1 MRDEFYKIVEHGKNL
16 GAEYI
21 EVRAEKVFRTSL
33 TTKDGKV
40 VTLWIRVENVKVAG

>member
-1 MRDEFYKIVEHGKNL
+1 MRDEFYKIIEHGKNL

-21 EVRAEKVFRTSL
+21 EVRAKKVFRTSL

-40 VTLWIRVENVKVAG
+40 VTPWIRVENVKVVG